1 MILNNT
7 KNLDESYM
15 RWLAPFIAGF
25 GLLSGGGARGD
36 DYRFSGDKLVDLG
49 VSQKN
54 LADDE
59 VFIKSVMQSHE
70 TRKYIQE
77 MGMKIKDQS
86 TYIKDLLVEMI
97 EEDKD
102 GKKIGVLSITATIQA
117 PDEQTAKAILINSVM
132 KVAQKHGMG
141 RTAIKGMKQIFVP
154 EGVGGVF
161 RLRMK
166 LYPDFSYNFF

>member
-1 MILNNT
+1 MHN
-7 KNLDESYM
+7 
-15 RWLAPFIAGF
+15 
-25 GLLSGGGARGD
+25 
-36 DYRFSGDKLVDLG
+36 
-49 VSQKN
+49 Q
-54 LADDE
+54 
-59 VFIKSVMQSHE
+59 E

-77 MGMKIKDQS
+77 MAMKIKDQS
-86 TYIKDLLVEMI
+86 TYIKDLHIEII
-97 EEDKD
+97 EEDKG
-102 GKKIGVLSITATIQA
+102 GKKIGVLSINSTVQA
-117 PDEQTAKAILINSVM
+117 PDEATAKAILINSVM